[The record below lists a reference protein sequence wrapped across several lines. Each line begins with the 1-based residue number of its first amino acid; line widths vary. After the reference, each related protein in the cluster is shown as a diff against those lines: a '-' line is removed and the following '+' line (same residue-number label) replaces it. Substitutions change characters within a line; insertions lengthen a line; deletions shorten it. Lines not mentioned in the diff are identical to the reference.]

1 MIVVDID
8 GTITRSDV
16 PGLLMT
22 ITPGLI
28 ADHMHSG
35 ICELLTRIVAEVRY
49 GTVRCG
55 CIFLAFWMARC
66 LRSRFTPPPIPG
78 FMPSFFLSCVGLVQ
92 HSRSASTFDRILR
105 GRIWLFFF

>member
-28 ADHMHSG
+28 SDHMHAG
-35 ICELLTRIVAEVRY
+35 ICELLTRIVAEVWAPS
-49 GTVRCG
+49 TVQ
-55 CIFLAFWMARC
+55 W
-66 LRSRFTPPPIPG
+66 
-78 FMPSFFLSCVGLVQ
+78 
-92 HSRSASTFDRILR
+92 
-105 GRIWLFFF
+105 